1 MLHSIFASL
10 HTSVRL
16 AGECEGLVSR
26 LRSMSDLDVTL
37 AQAESAE
44 QPFLSSS
51 TVPGMAAG

>member
-1 MLHSIFASL
+1 
-10 HTSVRL
+10 
-16 AGECEGLVSR
+16 
-26 LRSMSDLDVTL
+26 MSDLDVTL